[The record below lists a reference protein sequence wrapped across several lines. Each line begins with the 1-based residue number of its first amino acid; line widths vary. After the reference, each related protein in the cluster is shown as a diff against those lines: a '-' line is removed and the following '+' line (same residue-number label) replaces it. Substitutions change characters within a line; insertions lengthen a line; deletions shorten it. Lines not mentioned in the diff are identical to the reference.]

1 MSKIYTAE
9 DIAKILAI
17 TQMTVSL
24 DALTEIDEPFV
35 NMIKDDQS
43 TPEEEII
50 AADRRDCID
59 KYMLKYLS
67 KRERE
72 VILLRYG
79 FDANPMTL
87 NEIGERL
94 NLSRERVRQ
103 IEARAIRKLR
113 SAFIKCKVTREN
125 I

>member
-94 NLSRERVRQ
+94 NLSRERIRQ

-113 SAFIKCKVTREN
+113 SAFMKCKVTREN